1 MANKFLYNDKIDFVR
16 VHLVGINRDKI
27 NLKSQELNMT
37 IGDTLVTMA
46 IQKID
51 ELNEEKS
58 SKFDIILK
66 TLEGL
71 SRDHADI
78 IEKVSNILENK

>member
-27 NLKSQELNMT
+27 ILKSQELNMT

-71 SRDHADI
+71 SRDHVDI